1 MLDDELRGCG
11 AEPGCEFVEGGD
23 GQAFTSL
30 LTNLVIFHNTLDIA
44 EAVCQLQSEGW
55 SVEPQDLAQIS
66 PYLTEHIK
74 RFGEYSTHE
83 LAVAPEN
90 YDSRLDV
97 DFSVL
102 GEEEVV
108 AA

>member
-1 MLDDELRGCG
+1 VF
-11 AEPGCEFVEGGD
+11 FVSER
-23 GQAFTSL
+23 AARAAL
-30 LTNLVIFHNTLDIA
+30 AAFHNPP
-44 EAVCQLQSEGW
+44 VQLQGEGW
-55 SVEPQDLAQIS
+55 TVEPQDLAQVS

-83 LAVAPEN
+83 LALAPED

-102 GEEEVV
+102 GEEEAV